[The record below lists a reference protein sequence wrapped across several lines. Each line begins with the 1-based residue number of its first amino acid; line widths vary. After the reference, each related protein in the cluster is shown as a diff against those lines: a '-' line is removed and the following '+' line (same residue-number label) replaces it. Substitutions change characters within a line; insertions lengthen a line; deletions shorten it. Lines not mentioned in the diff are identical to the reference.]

1 MIKKFHPFHI
11 VEMSP
16 WPLFASLNTLYIMMT
31 ITLWIHFSVKYLQ
44 FYSLLMNLFIAYLW
58 WYNVSTES
66 FNQGLHNLQVI
77 RSLKIGMIL
86 FITSE
91 VMFFL
96 SFFWA
101 FFHRRVSPNVELG
114 QIWPPQSIS
123 PFNPLNIPLLNTL
136 ILVSS
141 GISITWSHHLILN
154 RNFKMSKLSLIIT
167 FILGI
172 YFTLLQGFEYMEASF
187 TMADSS
193 YGRTF
198 FVATGFHGLH
208 VLIGST
214 FLVITYIRLA
224 NLSFSSSHLIGFEL
238 AAWYWHFV
246 DVVWLF
252 LYISMYWWG

>member
-1 MIKKFHPFHI
+1 M
-11 VEMSP
+11 
-16 WPLFASLNTLYIMMT
+16 
-31 ITLWIHFSVKYLQ
+31 
-44 FYSLLMNLFIAYLW
+44 
-58 WYNVSTES
+58 
-66 FNQGLHNLQVI
+66 QVI
-77 RSLKIGMIL
+77 TSLKIGIIL

-154 RNFKMSKLSLIIT
+154 RNFKLRKLSLIIT

-187 TMADSS
+187 TIADSS
-193 YGRTF
+193 YGSTF

-214 FLVITYIRLA
+214 FLVITYIRLS
-224 NLSFSSSHLIGFEL
+224 NLSFSKDHLIGFEL
-238 AAWYWHFV
+238 AA
-246 DVVWLF
+246 
-252 LYISMYWWG
+252 